1 MSFTSIPLFFFI
13 LTSFQARRSSESSP
27 VSQQDTVA
35 GNGPEP
41 TATTPPPQPR
51 RVSKHDLPRMISMS
65 QAARRQSPS
74 SPMISPQILAKAPPV
89 TRPSILS
96 ESPTAT
102 HIEILDKSPSPLQRK
117 RSLPHDIHR
126 VDIPSSPLPPSPNSP
141 LDPKHGRV
149 PTPPSSSSV
158 NDPLRPPPRKK
169 TRTEYE
175 LDEPRIDHSPESSR
189 SGSIPAALVKSEDV
203 QHGTNPPTPMEV
215 DPLQSI
221 PPSRSPTK
229 EEGEIQEL
237 EEGEV
242 VPEPVRESPKQPR
255 SKPVQ
260 VHKPCRLGISHIDL
274 LYSNENGSLVCQMC
288 L

>member
-1 MSFTSIPLFFFI
+1 MSFTWIPSFVFI

-27 VSQQDTVA
+27 VVQQDTVA
-35 GNGPEP
+35 SNEPEP
-41 TATTPPPQPR
+41 AAITPPPQPR

-65 QAARRQSPS
+65 QVARRQSPS
-74 SPMISPQILAKAPPV
+74 SPIISPQILAKAPPV
-89 TRPSILS
+89 TGLPILS
-96 ESPTAT
+96 ESPTST
-102 HIEILDKSPSPLQRK
+102 HVEISDKSPSPLQRK

-126 VDIPSSPLPPSPNSP
+126 INIPSSTLPPSPTSP
-141 LDPKHGRV
+141 LSPKHGRA

-158 NDPLRPPPRKK
+158 NDALRPRPRKK

-189 SGSIPAALVKSEDV
+189 SGSIPAASVKLEDV
-203 QHGTNPPTPMEV
+203 QHDINPPTPMEV
-215 DPLQSI
+215 DPPQAI
-221 PPSRSPTK
+221 APPRSPIK

-242 VPEPVRESPKQPR
+242 VPEFVQASPKQPR

>member
-1 MSFTSIPLFFFI
+1 MSSFTSIPSFFFI

-27 VSQQDTVA
+27 VIQQDTEA
-35 GNGPEP
+35 SNGLEP
-41 TATTPPPQPR
+41 AAITLPPQPR

-65 QAARRQSPS
+65 QVARRQSPS
-74 SPMISPQILAKAPPV
+74 SPMISPQILAQAPPV
-89 TRPSILS
+89 TRLPILS

-126 VDIPSSPLPPSPNSP
+126 VDTPSSPLPPSPSSP

-149 PTPPSSSSV
+149 PTPPSSTSV
-158 NDPLRPPPRKK
+158 NDALRPPPRKK
-169 TRTEYE
+169 TRTEYD

-189 SGSIPAALVKSEDV
+189 SGSLPAALVKSEDNI
-203 QHGTNPPTPMEV
+203 NPPTTPMEV

-221 PPSRSPTK
+221 PPSRSPIK

-242 VPEPVRESPKQPR
+242 VAEPVRESLKQPR

-260 VHKPCRLGISHIDL
+260 VQKPCRLGISHIDL